1 MLRHVAFEPA
11 KDQLV
16 VGGDLIDRGK
26 ESGKVVKRIKL
37 LQEQYPENIF
47 AVIGNHEEMM
57 MWFLESKSRMWLL
70 HGGLDAIRSFKK
82 TFATERELQEHIE
95 WLSKLPLIV
104 EDDEYVYTHAGLNP
118 YRPLDQQSRD
128 ILWMDESEFYGFS
141 REDLL
146 KLTGGKPIIH
156 GHTPV
161 EYIWFD
167 GARMNCDMGSHT
179 YFDKKVRGL
188 GLIDLN
194 NKEYYVYRPYQR
206 KISKHRIHFS

>member
-1 MLRHVAFEPA
+1 MSFNPA

-37 LQEQYPENIF
+37 LQEQHPNNVF

-57 MWFLESKSRMWLL
+57 MWYLCSKSNMWLI
-70 HGGLDAIRSFKK
+70 HGGLNAIQSFKK
-82 TFATERELQEHIE
+82 TFVSEREMREHIE
-95 WLSKLPLIV
+95 WLINLPLVV

-118 YRPLDQQSRD
+118 HHPLDQQNRD
-128 ILWMDESEFYGFS
+128 ILWMDESEFYGFQK
-141 REDLL
+141 EDLL

-167 GARMNCDMGSHT
+167 GARMNCDMGSQT
-179 YFDKKVRGL
+179 YFDEKVRGL

-194 NKEYYVYRPYQR
+194 KKEYFVYRPYQR
-206 KISKHRIHFS
+206 KISKHRIHFSQTK